1 MTRYLLD
8 TNIVSDLIR
17 NPQGRVAVQVAKRGE
32 DKVCT
37 SIIVASELRYGAEKK
52 GSARLSAQV
61 DAVLG
66 VLPILNL
73 EPDADRHYALLRARL
88 ESAGTIIGGNDM
100 LIAAH
105 ALTLGATL
113 VTANEREFSRV
124 NGLQVEN
131 WLSSPKDDK
140 TK

>member
-17 NPQGRVAVQVAKRGE
+17 NPQGNTAKRIVSVGE
-32 DKVCT
+32 ATVCT
-37 SIIVASELRYGAEKK
+37 SIIVASELRYGAAKK
-52 GSARLSAQV
+52 GSPRLSAKI
-61 DAVLG
+61 DAVLD

-73 EPDADRHYALLRARL
+73 EPDADRHYSALRNQL
-88 ESAGTIIGGNDM
+88 ESAGTIIGANDM

-105 ALTLGATL
+105 ALSANAIL
-113 VTANEREFSRV
+113 VTDNEGEFSRV
-124 NGLQVEN
+124 TGLRVEN
-131 WLSSPKDDK
+131 WLRPAEDNR